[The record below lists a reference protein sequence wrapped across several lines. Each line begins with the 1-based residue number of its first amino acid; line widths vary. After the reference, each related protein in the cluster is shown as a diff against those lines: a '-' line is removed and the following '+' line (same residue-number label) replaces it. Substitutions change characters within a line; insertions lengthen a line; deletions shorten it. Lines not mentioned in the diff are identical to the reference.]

1 VITRFTFALHQVGPT
16 VTGGLIAW
24 GGERASGMLAAY
36 RALAESAPRELT
48 AAAFVSLAPVIPR
61 SQPSSTAGRW
71 SEYSCTT
78 AAMLAA
84 TSTRL
89 AGSADPSSSW
99 SASGPYVEQQAM
111 FDADLPA
118 GLAYHERSEFL
129 PGLSGKFLDAFH
141 HHALQVSS
149 AVGESVPLHL
159 GGALNE
165 HAEDDGAVGNRDA
178 QYATWCAA
186 AARPGGPAAV
196 DVSWVD
202 RTWAATRPF
211 STGGNY
217 VNFQGRDDG
226 SARIRETYRTTYDRL
241 VAVKRDYDPEN
252 LFRVNRNIHP

>member
-1 VITRFTFALHQVGPT
+1 MVRTADRIREPALFWAVRGGGGNFGVITRFTFALHQVGPT

-71 SEYSCTT
+71 SEYSCAT

-149 AVGESVPLHL
+149 ASGSRCCYTLPVRSTSTLRMTEPW
-159 GGALNE
+159 AI
-165 HAEDDGAVGNRDA
+165 
-178 QYATWCAA
+178 AT
-186 AARPGGPAAV
+186 PG
-196 DVSWVD
+196 
-202 RTWAATRPF
+202 T
-211 STGGNY
+211 
-217 VNFQGRDDG
+217 
-226 SARIRETYRTTYDRL
+226 
-241 VAVKRDYDPEN
+241 
-252 LFRVNRNIHP
+252 